1 MYQGGRSK
9 EKHMDSRINV
19 SGINTLDN
27 VYFMF
32 FIMSFGKFGNRKIR
46 AASFSCGGMM
56 VDWKYRINVS
66 GVSTC

>member
-27 VYFMF
+27 VLFHVF
-32 FIMSFGKFGNRKIR
+32 
-46 AASFSCGGMM
+46 
-56 VDWKYRINVS
+56 YRIFWEVWEQKDK
-66 GVSTC
+66 GCKFFMWWYDG